1 MECPVLGEREKERQK
16 ETERDRERERRET
29 RSGVILCAGR
39 FDEGYIYARDQGF
52 YNYRVQPA
60 WGIGGGWTLVE
71 VVRLNLSNSFGPKQL
86 LYNVAP
92 MFAVWHTKVSASID
106 GKLLT

>member
-71 VVRLNLSNSFGPKQL
+71 VVRSNLSNSSPSSYCIMWHQCSLSGIPKYLPQ
-86 LYNVAP
+86 
-92 MFAVWHTKVSASID
+92 
-106 GKLLT
+106 